1 MIEKISLSYP
11 WWFVL
16 LCGVIALGYSAF
28 LYRKESKFADAAL
41 WVKPV
46 MSVLRFL
53 SVFFILL
60 LLLSPFIKSIR
71 EEQKDPIVVFA
82 EDRSTSITAATK
94 KEDLTA
100 INTNINDLKNK
111 LKGKYEVQSLYF
123 SENVSGD
130 QDSFSGKTSNLS
142 NVVNYIY
149 ENFADQN
156 IGAIILASDGIYNE
170 GSNPAYENVKFN
182 APLHTIALGDTTV
195 RKDLLLKNAL
205 HNKIAY
211 LGDQFTL
218 QVDIAAY
225 NCANSSTRLKVEKVS
240 EKGRKLISEF
250 PLTID
255 NGNYF
260 KTQQI
265 LLNADETGIV
275 KYSLSLSGIN
285 GEISTVNNRRD
296 IYVEILDGRQNILI
310 LANAPHPDVA
320 AFNSIISSNKNYK
333 ISTAFAGN
341 DRPNIGD
348 YDLVILH
355 NLPSDNYD
363 VAAEM
368 NVIKNKNI
376 PLLYIAGT
384 QINQVKFNA
393 AQDVIKIKGNSRT
406 NEDTEPS
413 FNGSFN
419 LFTIS
424 DALKNTFSKYPPF
437 TSVFG
442 VYEASPTSN
451 VVLYQKIKK
460 IPTKYPLLAYSEK
473 SGTKTGVLAGEGIWK
488 WRLFDYVENG
498 NYNNVSELVSKS
510 IQLLTVKD
518 DKRKFRVNLA
528 KNLYKENENIVFEA
542 QLYNDAYEMI
552 NEPDVSLSIKDQNR
566 KEFKYNFSKTNNY
579 YTLDAGLF
587 PEGSYNYIATTT
599 YKGLPQT
606 ASGRFSVQAIQLEQ
620 YDLTARH
627 DVLRSLSQK
636 FNGKTFKPAEI
647 NGIAEAIL
655 NNKDI
660 KPMVFTSTT
669 TRSLIHFKWL
679 FFFIMLLL
687 GGEWFMRRYF
697 GGY

>member
-16 LCGVIALGYSAF
+16 GCLIVAFGYSAF
-28 LYRKESKFADAAL
+28 LYRRESKFADTAR
-41 WVKPV
+41 WVKPT

-53 SVFFILL
+53 SVFLILL
-60 LLLSPFIKSIR
+60 LLLAPFIKSLR
-71 EEQKDPIVVFA
+71 EEQKEPIVVIA
-82 EDRSTSITAATK
+82 EDRSTSITAATS
-94 KEDLTA
+94 KENLA
-100 INTNINDLKNK
+100 KINNDIDALKNK
-111 LKGKYEVQSLYF
+111 LKGKYEVQSIFF
-123 SENVSGD
+123 SENVSTD
-130 QDSFSGKTSNLS
+130 QDSFSGKSSNLS

-156 IGAIILASDGIYNE
+156 IGAIVFASDGIYNE

-182 APLHTIALGDTTV
+182 APLHTIALGDTTL
-195 RKDLLLKNAL
+195 RKDLLLKNVL

-211 LGDQFTL
+211 LGDQFTV

-225 NCANSSTRLKVEKVS
+225 NCANSSTRLRVEKVN
-240 EKGRKLISEF
+240 ENGRRLISEY

-275 KYSLSLSGIN
+275 RYSISVSNIS

-296 IYVEILDGRQNILI
+296 IYVEILDGRQNILV

-333 ISTAFAGN
+333 ITTAFAGN
-341 DRPNIGD
+341 DKISVSD
-348 YDLVILH
+348 FDLVILH
-355 NLPSDNYD
+355 NLPSDNND
-363 VAAEM
+363 VTAEM
-368 NVIKNKNI
+368 TIIKNKNI
-376 PLLYIAGT
+376 PVLYVAGT
-384 QINQVKFNA
+384 QINQTKFNA
-393 AQDVIKIKGNSRT
+393 VQEVLKIKGNSKT
-406 NEDTEPS
+406 NEDTEPT
-413 FNGSFN
+413 FNGTFN
-419 LFTIS
+419 LYTIS
-424 DALKNTFSKYPPF
+424 DGLKSTFNKYPPF
-437 TSVFG
+437 TSIFG
-442 VYEASPTSN
+442 VYEATPTASIL
-451 VVLYQKIKK
+451 LYQKIKK
-460 IPTKYPLLAYSEK
+460 IPTKYPLLAFNEK
-473 SGTKTGVLAGEGIWK
+473 NGVKTGVLAGEGIWK
-488 WRLFDYVENG
+488 WRLTDYVENG
-498 NYNNVSELVSKS
+498 NYNNVSELVNKS

-528 KNLYKENENIVFEA
+528 KNLFKENENILFEA

-552 NEPDVSLSIKDQNR
+552 NDADVSLTIKDQNR
-566 KEFKYNFSKTNNY
+566 KEYKYNFSKTNNY

-587 PEGSYNYIATTT
+587 PEGSYSYTATTT
-599 YKGLPQT
+599 YKGNPQT
-606 ASGRFSVQAIQLEQ
+606 ASGKFSVQSIQLEQ

-627 DVLRSLSQK
+627 DVLRALSQK
-636 FNGKTFKPAEI
+636 FSGNTYKPNEI
-647 NGIAEAIL
+647 SNIADAIL

-660 KPMVFTSTT
+660 KPMVFTSTST
-669 TRSLIHFKWL
+669 KSLIHFKWL
-679 FFFIMLLL
+679 FFLILLLL